1 MNPAKVSRDRL
12 QRLEDLPN
20 IGPAMARDLRSLGI
34 QAPADLIAEDAYVL
48 YGRLCALSGCRHDPC
63 VIDVFLS
70 VVRFMD
76 GGPAQ
81 PWWSYTAERKQ
92 TLAAGDGGVQPAN

>member
-34 QAPADLIAEDAYVL
+34 RTPADLTGQDAYVL
-48 YGRLCALSGCRHDPC
+48 YGRLCTLTGFRQDPC
-63 VIDVFLS
+63 VLDVFLS

-76 GGPAQ
+76 GGAAQ
-81 PWWSYTAERKQ
+81 PWWAYTAERKRA
-92 TLAAGDGGVQPAN
+92 LAAGGGVTTGG